1 MFLKYVQCGW
11 PRDFEPSFDPFASR
25 KQEMSIE
32 QEYLVWLRKIVTSPK
47 AKKLYLHEVQL
58 GVPCMKALVRSY
70 VWSPGMDKGF
80 ENLFYSCEN
89 AKLIRQCLR
98 KLQSIIGK

>member
-11 PRDFEPSFDPFASR
+11 PRDFEPSFGPFASR

-32 QEYLVWLRKIVTSPK
+32 QECLVWLGKIVTSTK

-58 GVPCMKALVRSY
+58 GVPCMKVLVRSY
-70 VWSPGMDKGF
+70 VWSPGIDKGF
-80 ENLFYSCEN
+80 EIFFWQL
-89 AKLIRQCLR
+89 
-98 KLQSIIGK
+98 